1 MNKVIFFAFALSL
14 MLTTNALADVKI
26 KLLAKKKWT
35 LVESENFKIITD
47 ISAKKARLTT
57 EQLEKYR
64 AFCAFFLNA
73 KPQQSTGTKSTGTK
87 STGTKS
93 TGTKNSDTKMILFMT
108 DARRTWKGLGL
119 PEEFVSIQLNRPG
132 MPTRMFVDIKGFFGN
147 SFRVAN
153 SGRSVVFNAI
163 AQDSLNSAGID
174 ERYPLW
180 FRVGFAYYL
189 ATYTETSNRIVLGSL
204 EAYTNRISAILNSG
218 GGVTSF
224 NSESLF
230 ARTTFNQKTSTGN
243 SRQWLRQANRN
254 YMHSFFT
261 VHYLYADN
269 TRREQLIDYLRAVIS
284 GQSQEQVFVTAFSMD
299 YTELDKDLRQ
309 YVSGS
314 SLSARAMDRQ
324 KVEALMA
331 LPVDESYK
339 VSRIDDSEFFKYFA
353 QAIIELDESTIPNQ
367 DKQSFLDAYKE
378 RYKPST
384 TEIELL

>member
-1 MNKVIFFAFALSL
+1 
-14 MLTTNALADVKI
+14 
-26 KLLAKKKWT
+26 
-35 LVESENFKIITD
+35 
-47 ISAKKARLTT
+47 
-57 EQLEKYR
+57 
-64 AFCAFFLNA
+64 
-73 KPQQSTGTKSTGTK
+73 
-87 STGTKS
+87 
-93 TGTKNSDTKMILFMT
+93 
-108 DARRTWKGLGL
+108 
-119 PEEFVSIQLNRPG
+119 
-132 MPTRMFVDIKGFFGN
+132 
-147 SFRVAN
+147 
-153 SGRSVVFNAI
+153 
-163 AQDSLNSAGID
+163 
-174 ERYPLW
+174 
-180 FRVGFAYYL
+180 
-189 ATYTETSNRIVLGSL
+189 
-204 EAYTNRISAILNSG
+204 
-218 GGVTSF
+218 
-224 NSESLF
+224 
-230 ARTTFNQKTSTGN
+230 
-243 SRQWLRQANRN
+243 
-254 YMHSFFT
+254 MHSFFT

-384 TEIELL
+384 TEIEPL

>member
-1 MNKVIFFAFALSL
+1 MNKVKIFAFALSL

-47 ISAKKARLTT
+47 ISTKKARLTT

-73 KPQQSTGTKSTGTK
+73 KPQQSTGTKS
-87 STGTKS
+87 
-93 TGTKNSDTKMILFMT
+93 SDTKMILFMT

-119 PEEFVSIQLNRPG
+119 PDEYVSVQLNRPG

-189 ATYTETSNRIVLGSL
+189 ATYTESSNRIVLGSL
-204 EAYTNRISAILNSG
+204 EAYTNRIRSILNSG

-224 NSESLF
+224 DSESLF
-230 ARTTFNQKTSTGN
+230 ARTTFNQKASTGN
-243 SRQWLRQANRN
+243 SQQWLRQANRN

-269 TRREQLIDYLRAVIS
+269 TRREQLIDYLGAVIS
-284 GQSQEQVFVTAFSMD
+284 GQSQEQAFVAAFSMG
-299 YTELDKDLRQ
+299 YEELDKDLRQ

-314 SLSARAMDRQ
+314 SLFASAMDRQ

-384 TEIELL
+384 TEVEPL